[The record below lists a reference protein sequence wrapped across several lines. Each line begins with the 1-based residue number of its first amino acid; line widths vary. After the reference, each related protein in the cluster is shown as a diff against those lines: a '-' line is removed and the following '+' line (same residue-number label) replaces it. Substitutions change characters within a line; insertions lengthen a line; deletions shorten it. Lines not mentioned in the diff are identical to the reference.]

1 MQKKFFQNKGVIDM
15 TKNYELI
22 RELSAEAYEFAL
34 RVVKEGIEDGRYDFS
49 DGSFAAVSSYETKMR
64 KDACYE
70 AHRQYIDVQLML
82 SGREIIGVE
91 HIDVMHKYE
100 CLKAFE
106 DGDLELFALNDEGY
120 DNVITEGE
128 FVILR
133 PEDGHMPGVCIGKP
147 EKVQKVVFKIPV
159 KQ

>member
-1 MQKKFFQNKGVIDM
+1 M

-22 RELSAEAYEFAL
+22 KELSVEAYEFAKKI
-34 RVVKEGIEDGRYDFS
+34 VVEGVEDGRYDFS
-49 DGSFAAVSSYETKMR
+49 DGSFAAVSSYETKLR
-64 KDACYE
+64 KDSCFE

-82 SGREIIGVE
+82 KGREIIAVE

-106 DGDLELFALNDEGY
+106 DGDLELFALNDEGF
-120 DNVITEGE
+120 DNVIAEGE

-133 PEDGHMPGVCIGKP
+133 PEDGHMPGVCIGAP
-147 EKVQKVVFKIPV
+147 SPVQKVVFKIPV
-159 KQ
+159 

>member
-1 MQKKFFQNKGVIDM
+1 M

-22 RELSAEAYEFAL
+22 KELSVEAYEFAKKI
-34 RVVKEGIEDGRYDFS
+34 VAQGVEDGKYDFS

-64 KDACYE
+64 KDSCFE
-70 AHRQYIDVQLML
+70 AHKKYIDVQLML
-82 SGREIIGVE
+82 KGREIIAVE

-100 CLKAFE
+100 CLKPFE
-106 DGDLELFALNDEGY
+106 DGDLELFALNDEGF

-133 PEDGHMPGVCIGKP
+133 PEDGHMPGVCIGAP
-147 EKVQKVVFKIPV
+147 SPVQKVVFKIPV
-159 KQ
+159 